1 MPHRSRVSVAVTG
14 HAIATDHDVGP
25 QPTYRVN
32 LTLAVTDP
40 DALWR
45 SALEKGLESPGMD
58 LAALVDVLGPREDP
72 SIADCIALLTAPRP
86 LPGCSIPDYWID
98 HVPAPAWL
106 PLVAAHAALERRDG
120 GGASSA

>member
-1 MPHRSRVSVAVTG
+1 MSVV
-14 HAIATDHDVGP
+14 AISHVMATDPVSGP

-45 SALEKGLESPGMD
+45 AALEKGLQSPGMD
-58 LAALVDVLGPREDP
+58 VDALIDVLGPREDP
-72 SIADCIALLTAPRP
+72 SIADCIALLTAPVP
-86 LPGCSIPDYWID
+86 VPGCMIPDYWID

-106 PLVAAHAALERRDG
+106 PVVAPHAVLDPRE
-120 GGASSA
+120 GGARP